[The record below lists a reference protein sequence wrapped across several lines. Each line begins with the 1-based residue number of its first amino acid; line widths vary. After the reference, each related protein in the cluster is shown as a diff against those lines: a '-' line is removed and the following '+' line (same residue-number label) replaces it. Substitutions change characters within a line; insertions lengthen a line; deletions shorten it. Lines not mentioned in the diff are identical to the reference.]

1 MPNIAVVLRDEI
13 RRLARR
19 EIKAS
24 TSSTKDAVFQFRRDI
39 AHLKRSLRQQQ
50 KEIAFLKAQER
61 KRFDR
66 PPAKEEDNLQGMPLL
81 GPLGQ
86 GGSGN
91 ACGFRPRI
99 MASWWGCRA

>member
-66 PPAKEEDNLQGMPLL
+66 PPAKEEDNLQGVRYSARSVKR
-81 GPLGQ
+81 
-86 GGSGN
+86 SGN
-91 ACGFRPRI
+91 ACGFRPQI